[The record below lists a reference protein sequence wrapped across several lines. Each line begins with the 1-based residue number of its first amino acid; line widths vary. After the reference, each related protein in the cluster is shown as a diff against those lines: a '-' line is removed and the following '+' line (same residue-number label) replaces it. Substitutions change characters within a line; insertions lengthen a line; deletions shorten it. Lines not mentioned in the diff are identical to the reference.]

1 MSCRGSYVEQEDGVP
16 GEGMEQPKEDQSF
29 SQRPAAK
36 AGRGSGLPTLPL
48 DQLLTTDHWHLSRA
62 PFTVYLCAC
71 SPTI

>member
-1 MSCRGSYVEQEDGVP
+1 MSCRGSYVEQEDCVP

-29 SQRPAAK
+29 SQSPAA
-36 AGRGSGLPTLPL
+36 RLPTLPL
-48 DQLLTTDHWHLSRA
+48 DQLLTTDHWYLSSA